1 MPTERIAPQ
10 SEVIRAIALVDSPC
24 CRVPEVIRAIVLEDS
39 PCCGAPARCTD
50 CHRSEDQ
57 RTRDPPMS
65 RVRTLRQEPWRSAG
79 LIGDCQCFHRR
90 VGGLQAE
97 EAAVVRAGRAL
108 LALVAG
114 LLHRRE
120 AVAPDP
126 PRWRGSASRQR
137 ARWRPARCKGC
148 SGLMRS
154 RGREG
159 EGVEEE
165 CREGERGGGG
175 REGGDGLFAGMGEVV
190 ISVGIHAVRSLAG
203 GDAWQPPVTTVS
215 FCCPIRP
222 SNTHAPLPIHPL

>member
-114 LLHRRE
+114 LQHRRE

-126 PRWRGSASRQR
+126 PPMARVSVQAARALASRALQGMLGADAEQGEGR
-137 ARWRPARCKGC
+137 RRGGGR
-148 SGLMRS
+148 MQ
-154 RGREG
+154 RGRT
-159 EGVEEE
+159 
-165 CREGERGGGG
+165 RGG
-175 REGGDGLFAGMGEVV
+175 REGGREGTDFSQEWARSSSVSAYMQFGVLQVV
-190 ISVGIHAVRSLAG
+190 MPGSR
-203 GDAWQPPVTTVS
+203 
-215 FCCPIRP
+215 R
-222 SNTHAPLPIHPL
+222 